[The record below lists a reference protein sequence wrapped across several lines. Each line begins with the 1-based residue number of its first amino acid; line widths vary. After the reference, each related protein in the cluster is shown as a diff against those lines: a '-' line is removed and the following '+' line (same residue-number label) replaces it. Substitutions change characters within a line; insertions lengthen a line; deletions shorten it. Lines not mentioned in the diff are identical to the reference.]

1 MTEALD
7 GVRQRAW
14 SKVMSRLKHDNWV
27 VRKAA
32 VESLG
37 KMRPVTPEIQEALV
51 PMLKDDYS
59 LRDEAVKV
67 LGTLVAVSI
76 TPEIKAR
83 VMALLN
89 HENFYVRETAADVL
103 SKMPIS
109 QDILEVFAAM
119 LQHPHWMERAIA
131 DRVLRKT
138 PGIKDAVLALL
149 SHEDP
154 EEGAPE
160 PSAKRLC
167 S

>member
-1 MTEALD
+1 L
-7 GVRQRAW
+7 
-14 SKVMSRLKHDNWV
+14 V

-32 VESLG
+32 IKVVG
-37 KMRPVTPEIQEALV
+37 QMPVTPEILEALV
-51 PMLKDDYS
+51 PILQDDYS